1 MNNPETSNYF
11 FDNIEPITHCLN
23 ICLLLSFN
31 LSTHRIT
38 NIKFYNDKKFEL
50 DLNIEDL
57 NDIKKIIT
65 HLEKKHSLNK
75 ESFLKN
81 LKDLLKQLQVD
92 HSQLTI
98 APEQVQLVIISDIL
112 NKNTIKHWTSLPVL
126 GGNKDEISNYFFG
139 VTQLANSALN
149 NEEKIILES
158 LLNKIIKK
166 MLNE

>member
-1 MNNPETSNYF
+1 MNNSEISNF
-11 FDNIEPITHCLN
+11 FDSIEPVTYCLN
-23 ICLLLSFN
+23 VCLLLSFD
-31 LSTHRIT
+31 LPSHRIT
-38 NIKFYNDKKFEL
+38 NIKLYNNKRFEL
-50 DLNIEDL
+50 DLDIQDL
-57 NDIKKIIT
+57 NDTKKIIK
-65 HLEKKHSLNK
+65 HLEKKHNLNK

-81 LKDLLKQLQVD
+81 LKDLLKQLQIS
-92 HSQLTI
+92 HSQLTM

-126 GGNKDEISNYFFG
+126 GSNLGEVSDYFKG

-149 NEEKIILES
+149 DEEKTTLED